1 MLIMNRRIPWA
12 VVAAGLL
19 AGAAQLF
26 ATAVLYRFNTY
37 GVQIGPLQGLRSY
50 WTSPVPGVPHGVVVA
65 GVWLAFLANMLL
77 RTVGILPLLWRQR
90 FRLTPVQWF
99 LLAGAIAGPGLYLLF
114 EQPSGGNQYFTRTGF
129 AFGVMLSAWGYAMVF
144 DRARLSGLAR
154 YRLAVAAAALAV
166 LLVWA
171 QLEYAGP
178 ARYDTSYS
186 SLVPIW
192 NWAAI
197 LAGLALIGTL
207 AWWIVGR
214 WQPALRGRGAVFA
227 LTGVLVAG
235 APGLIMD
242 EYKSLQ
248 SPNGGAYTNI
258 GLPKS
263 RVDAARWV
271 RDHSAPD
278 DVVATNVHCLGY
290 YGDLCDSRSFWLSA
304 YSERSVLVEGWGFAP
319 RQAVLG
325 LAPFWNP
332 AELTL
337 NDAAFTAP
345 SAEVLQRLRDTYGVR
360 WLVVDRNVGPE
371 SADLATLAVKRYDNG
386 RLAAYQLR

>member
-1 MLIMNRRIPWA
+1 
-12 VVAAGLL
+12 V
-19 AGAAQLF
+19 QL
-26 ATAVLYRFNTY
+26 
-37 GVQIGPLQGLRSY
+37 GPLQGLRAY
-50 WTSPVPGVPHGVVVA
+50 WATPAPGVPQGLLIA
-65 GVWLAFLANMLL
+65 GVWFAFAVNMLL
-77 RTVGILPLLWRQR
+77 RLAGILPLLWLRR
-90 FRLTPVQWF
+90 FSLEPVQWF
-99 LLAGAIAGPGLYLLF
+99 LLAGALAGPGLYLAF

-144 DRARLSGLAR
+144 DRARLSGR
-154 YRLAVAAAALAV
+154 DRRRLAVGTSAFAI

-171 QLEYAGP
+171 QLMYAGP
-178 ARYDTSYS
+178 ARYDSSYS
-186 SLVPIW
+186 PLLPILI
-192 NWAAI
+192 WAVV
-197 LAGLALIGTL
+197 LAGIGLVTGIVWWLAGHMRP
-207 AWWIVGR
+207 G
-214 WQPALRGRGAVFA
+214 LRGRGAVVL

-248 SPNGGAYTNI
+248 APNGGAYVNI
-258 GLPKS
+258 PLPKS

-278 DVVATNVHCLGY
+278 DVIATNVHCLGY

-325 LAPFWNP
+325 LAPFWDP
-332 AELTL
+332 ERLTL

-345 SAEVLQRLRDTYGVR
+345 SAEVLRRLHDTYGVR
-360 WLVVDRNVGPE
+360 WLVVDRAAGIE
-371 SADLATLAVKRYDNG
+371 SPDLRGMAGKRYDRG
-386 RLAAYQLR
+386 QLAVYELR